1 MSGMFRLKDEAALQD
16 LIKKGSVRES
26 TSGMYRT
33 HPAPK
38 AVAPVRRAPV
48 AGDTA
53 VALVTGLSRP
63 RVATAVELAPVVTAP
78 NATGGLGIP
87 HTPKL
92 KMPDGARVTSWGG
105 AIGQVPTAEPSKK
118 ESEIERRFAQQI
130 RAAGLPEPEREYYHI
145 TGRNFTLDFAWPAI
159 KLGVEVQGMAH
170 RIKSK
175 FHADME
181 KRILAQMGGWL
192 VMEIS
197 GDMVRHDTAIAWLVI
212 LMGQRK

>member
-1 MSGMFRLKDEAALQD
+1 
-16 LIKKGSVRES
+16 V
-26 TSGMYRT
+26 T
-33 HPAPK
+33 
-38 AVAPVRRAPV
+38 PVRRAPV

-53 VALVTGLSRP
+53 TALVTGAITHRT
-63 RVATAVELAPVVTAP
+63 ATAVELAPVVTAP
-78 NATGGLGIP
+78 
-87 HTPKL
+87 
-92 KMPDGARVTSWGG
+92 
-105 AIGQVPTAEPSKK
+105 K

-145 TGRNFTLDFAWPAI
+145 TGRDFRLDFAWPAI

-181 KRILAQMGGWL
+181 KRILAQMNGWL

-212 LMGQRK
+212 LMEQRRQQ